1 MDSGKLI
8 TFEGL
13 DGCGKSTQLEKATDW
28 LKEQG
33 YSVLKTRQPGGTVIG
48 EQIRSILLNPEH
60 EELQPESELLLYL
73 ADRIQHLQDSILP
86 AKTAGTIVLCDR
98 FHDSTVAYQGY
109 GRGLNL
115 NSIESIVTHCIKPY
129 LPDLTILLNI
139 SPETIA
145 TRLKRRQE
153 HSKID
158 RFDLESLGFFKRVA
172 QGFQDLAAAETER
185 FVCING
191 EQDIEIIHQE
201 IINILQQQLQ
211 RSCGSQN
218 EFGIR

>member
-28 LKEQG
+28 LKVQG

-48 EQIRSILLNPEH
+48 QQIRSILLNPEH

-86 AKTAGTIVLCDR
+86 AKAAGKIVLCDR

-115 NSIESIVTHCIKPY
+115 NSIESIVEHCIKPY
-129 LPDLTILLNI
+129 SPDLTILLNI
-139 SPETIA
+139 SPETVA
-145 TRLKRRQE
+145 SRLERRQE
-153 HSKID
+153 HVEKD
-158 RFDLESLGFFKRVA
+158 RLDLESLSFFKRVA
-172 QGFQDLAAAETER
+172 QGFQELSAAEPER

-191 EQDIEIIHQE
+191 EQEIELIHQE
-201 IINILQQQLQ
+201 IINILQQRLQL
-211 RSCGSQN
+211 S
-218 EFGIR
+218 

>member
-33 YSVLKTRQPGGTVIG
+33 CSVLKTCQPGGTVIG
-48 EQIRSILLNPEH
+48 KQIRKILLNPEH

-73 ADRIQHLQDSILP
+73 ADRIQHLYDSILP
-86 AKTAGTIVLCDR
+86 AKASGTIVLCDR

-115 NSIESIVTHCIKPY
+115 KCIESIVAHCIKPY

-139 SPETIA
+139 SPETVA
-145 TRLKRRQE
+145 SRLEHRQE
-153 HSKID
+153 LVKKD
-158 RFDLESLGFFKRVA
+158 RLDLESSSFFKRVA
-172 QGFQDLAAAETER
+172 QGFQELAAAESER

-191 EQDIEIIHQE
+191 EKDIEVIHQE
-201 IINILQQQLQ
+201 IINILQQRLQL
-211 RSCGSQN
+211 S
-218 EFGIR
+218 

>member
-28 LKEQG
+28 LKVQG

-48 EQIRSILLNPEH
+48 QQIRDILLNPEH

-86 AKTAGTIVLCDR
+86 AKAAGKIVLCDR

-115 NSIESIVTHCIKPY
+115 NSIESIVEHCIKPY
-129 LPDLTILLNI
+129 SPDLTILLNI
-139 SPETIA
+139 APETVA
-145 TRLKRRQE
+145 SRLERRQE
-153 HSKID
+153 HVEKD
-158 RFDLESLGFFKRVA
+158 RLDLESLSFFKRVA
-172 QGFQDLAAAETER
+172 QGFQELSAAEPER

-191 EQDIEIIHQE
+191 EQEIELIHQE
-201 IINILQQQLQ
+201 IINILQQRLQL
-211 RSCGSQN
+211 S
-218 EFGIR
+218 

>member
-8 TFEGL
+8 TFEGF

-28 LKEQG
+28 LKVQG

-48 EQIRSILLNPEH
+48 QQIRDILLNPEH

-86 AKTAGTIVLCDR
+86 AKAAGKIVLCDR

-115 NSIESIVTHCIKPY
+115 NSIESIVEHCIKPY
-129 LPDLTILLNI
+129 SPDLTILLNI

-145 TRLKRRQE
+145 SRLERRQE
-153 HSKID
+153 HVEKD
-158 RFDLESLGFFKRVA
+158 RLDLESLSFFKRVA
-172 QGFQDLAAAETER
+172 QGFQELSAAEPER

-191 EQDIEIIHQE
+191 EQEIELIHQE
-201 IINILQQQLQ
+201 IINILQQRLQL
-211 RSCGSQN
+211 S
-218 EFGIR
+218 

>member
-28 LKEQG
+28 LKVQG

-48 EQIRSILLNPEH
+48 QQIRSILLNPEH

-86 AKTAGTIVLCDR
+86 AKAAGKIVLCDR

-115 NSIESIVTHCIKPY
+115 NSIESIVEHCIKPY
-129 LPDLTILLNI
+129 SPDLTILLNI
-139 SPETIA
+139 APETVDS
-145 TRLKRRQE
+145 RLERRQE
-153 HSKID
+153 HVEKD
-158 RFDLESLGFFKRVA
+158 RLDLESLSFFKRVA
-172 QGFQDLAAAETER
+172 QGFQELSAAEPER

-191 EQDIEIIHQE
+191 EQEIELIHQE
-201 IINILQQQLQ
+201 IINILQQRLQL
-211 RSCGSQN
+211 S
-218 EFGIR
+218 

>member
-13 DGCGKSTQLEKATDW
+13 DGCGKSTQQEKATDW
-28 LKEQG
+28 LKVQG

-48 EQIRSILLNPEH
+48 QQIRSILLNPEH

-86 AKTAGTIVLCDR
+86 AKAAGKIVLCDR

-115 NSIESIVTHCIKPY
+115 NSIESIVEHCIKPY
-129 LPDLTILLNI
+129 SPDLTILLNI
-139 SPETIA
+139 APETVDS
-145 TRLKRRQE
+145 RLERRQE
-153 HSKID
+153 HVEKD
-158 RFDLESLGFFKRVA
+158 RLDLESLSFFKRVA
-172 QGFQDLAAAETER
+172 QGFQELSAAEPER

-191 EQDIEIIHQE
+191 EQEIELIHQE
-201 IINILQQQLQ
+201 IINILQQRLQL
-211 RSCGSQN
+211 S
-218 EFGIR
+218 

>member
-13 DGCGKSTQLEKATDW
+13 DCCGKSTQLEKATKW
-28 LKEQG
+28 LNLQG

-48 EQIRSILLNPEH
+48 QQIRSILLNPKH
-60 EELQPESELLLYL
+60 EELGPESELLLYL

-86 AKTAGTIVLCDR
+86 AKTDGKIVLCDR

-115 NSIESIVTHCIKPY
+115 KSIESIVEHCIKPY
-129 LPDLTILLNI
+129 SPDLTILLNI
-139 SPETIA
+139 SPETVA
-145 TRLKRRQE
+145 SRLERRQE
-153 HSKID
+153 HTEKD
-158 RFDLESLGFFKRVA
+158 RLDLESLSFFKRVA
-172 QGFQDLAAAETER
+172 RGFHELAAAESER

-191 EQDIEIIHQE
+191 EQDIELIHQE
-201 IINILQQQLQ
+201 IINILKQ
-211 RSCGSQN
+211 RLKLS
-218 EFGIR
+218 

>member
-13 DGCGKSTQLEKATDW
+13 DGCGKSTQQEKATDW
-28 LKEQG
+28 LKVQG

-48 EQIRSILLNPEH
+48 QQIRDILLNPEH

-86 AKTAGTIVLCDR
+86 AKAAGKIVLCDR

-115 NSIESIVTHCIKPY
+115 NSIESIVEHCIKPY
-129 LPDLTILLNI
+129 SPDLTILLNI
-139 SPETIA
+139 APETIA
-145 TRLKRRQE
+145 SRLERRQE
-153 HSKID
+153 HVEKD
-158 RFDLESLGFFKRVA
+158 RLDLESLSFFKRVA
-172 QGFQDLAAAETER
+172 QGFQELSAAEPER

-191 EQDIEIIHQE
+191 EQEIELIHQE
-201 IINILQQQLQ
+201 IINILQQRLQL
-211 RSCGSQN
+211 S
-218 EFGIR
+218 

>member
-28 LKEQG
+28 LKVQG

-48 EQIRSILLNPEH
+48 QQIRCILLNPEH

-86 AKTAGTIVLCDR
+86 AKAAGKIVLCDR

-115 NSIESIVTHCIKPY
+115 NSIESIVEHCIKPY
-129 LPDLTILLNI
+129 SPDLTILLNI

-145 TRLKRRQE
+145 SRLERRQE
-153 HSKID
+153 HVEKD
-158 RFDLESLGFFKRVA
+158 RLDLESLSFFKRVA
-172 QGFQDLAAAETER
+172 QGFQELSAAEPER

-191 EQDIEIIHQE
+191 EQEIELIHQE
-201 IINILQQQLQ
+201 IINILQQRLQL
-211 RSCGSQN
+211 S
-218 EFGIR
+218 

>member
-13 DGCGKSTQLEKATDW
+13 DGCGKSTQQEKATDW
-28 LKEQG
+28 LKVQG

-48 EQIRSILLNPEH
+48 QQIRDILLNPEH

-86 AKTAGTIVLCDR
+86 AKAAGKIVLCDR

-115 NSIESIVTHCIKPY
+115 NSIESIVAHCIKPY
-129 LPDLTILLNI
+129 SPDLTILLNI

-145 TRLKRRQE
+145 SRLERRQE
-153 HSKID
+153 HVEKD
-158 RFDLESLGFFKRVA
+158 RLDLESLSFFKRVA
-172 QGFQDLAAAETER
+172 QGFQELSAAEPER

-191 EQDIEIIHQE
+191 EQEIELIHQE
-201 IINILQQQLQ
+201 IINILQQRLQL
-211 RSCGSQN
+211 S
-218 EFGIR
+218 